1 MTSPTDQVAWLACLA
16 LCVAC
21 SRGHE
26 PHPPLA
32 VYSKLRC
39 ASLQASF
46 GDDVVRAARSDKPT
60 ALDPTLGWSEKLKD
74 LGGMCASPDTG
85 DAIYCDALR
94 RYSLHYTA
102 FQERPLDG
110 LGAEEAFRGLYDH
123 SRGAA
128 VLVRAVRFDGQFFL
142 VAKVLERGPGPLAWI
157 TSRRLSGTE
166 WAALG
171 RAAAA
176 LPKGGP
182 EYFPRFSP
190 MPTARPVCE
199 TMDGSSVQIEVLRA
213 GELQV
218 LWGTYE
224 PPSSQKCS
232 GPCCDPRKEAIS
244 RFFDRLLGL
253 VECEQPAPVK

>member
-1 MTSPTDQVAWLACLA
+1 MTSPIVQVVRLACLA
-16 LCVAC
+16 VCVAC
-21 SRGHE
+21 SPGYQPR
-26 PHPPLA
+26 PPLA
-32 VYSKLRC
+32 SYSKLRC

-46 GDDVVRAARSDKPT
+46 GDDLVRAARSDKPT
-60 ALDPTLGWSEKLKD
+60 VIDPTLGWSDKLED
-74 LGGMCASPDTG
+74 LGGTCAGHDTG
-85 DAIYCDALR
+85 NATYCDALR
-94 RYSLHYTA
+94 RYALHYTA

-110 LGAEEAFRGLYDH
+110 PGVEEAFRGLYDH

-157 TSRRLSGTE
+157 TSRRLSGAE
-166 WAALG
+166 WAALE

-190 MPTARPVCE
+190 MPTGRPVCE
-199 TMDGSSVQIEVLRA
+199 TMDGASVQIEVLRA

-218 LWGTYE
+218 LRSTYE
-224 PPSSQKCS
+224 PSSNQMCS
-232 GPCCDPRKEAIS
+232 GPCCDPREETIS

>member
-1 MTSPTDQVAWLACLA
+1 MTSLIVQVVRLAGLA

-21 SRGHE
+21 SPGYE

-60 ALDPTLGWSEKLKD
+60 VIDPTLGWSDKLED
-74 LGGMCASPDTG
+74 LEGMCAGHDTG
-85 DAIYCDALR
+85 NANYCDALR
-94 RYSLHYTA
+94 RYALRYTA

-110 LGAEEAFRGLYDH
+110 LGVTEAFRGLYDH
-123 SRGAA
+123 SLGAA

-157 TSRRLSGTE
+157 TSRRLSGAE
-166 WAALG
+166 WATLE
-171 RAAAA
+171 RAAAT
-176 LPKGGP
+176 LPKGRP
-182 EYFPRFSP
+182 EYFPRSSSVA
-190 MPTARPVCE
+190 TAPVCAAV
-199 TMDGSSVQIEVLRA
+199 DGASVQIEVLRA

-218 LWGTYE
+218 LWSTYE
-224 PPSSQKCS
+224 PSSSQRCS
-232 GPCCDPRKEAIS
+232 GPCCDPREETIS
-244 RFFDRLLGL
+244 WFFDRLLGL
-253 VECEQPAPVK
+253 VECAQSAPVK